1 MLVGIDL
8 VKFIDKQ
15 HFTTFADGFYAVFNL
30 LIIQT
35 AFPYSSVHLL
45 LYLWEEKNMCI
56 HLKCDWYR
64 LWIC

>member
-30 LIIQT
+30 LII
-35 AFPYSSVHLL
+35 
-45 LYLWEEKNMCI
+45 
-56 HLKCDWYR
+56 
-64 LWIC
+64 